1 MVWREPMSEK
11 SYDAVVIG
19 GGPIGGFTAGLIAK
33 AGFSTAIIEEHDTI
47 GEPVQCAGLI
57 SPRCLEIVKIPGNP
71 VINKLSVAEIFSP
84 SGTQLNIRSTQIQ
97 AVVIDRSDFDRRI
110 IGAAQDNGAVL
121 IQGERAKSI
130 RLGDKVRVDL
140 GARSI
145 TAKLVI
151 GADGAR
157 SAVRESMKLE
167 GPAVLL
173 NGLTAEISGLEIDQD
188 RAKVFFG
195 REVAPNF
202 FAWIIP
208 AGDIARV
215 GLCVLGGG
223 KTAYERFKD
232 LFDKGPISTIL
243 SGGRIER
250 YHSGLIPLGPL
261 DRTFGSN
268 AMLVGDAAGQVKATS
283 GGGIYPGLVCA
294 RHCAAT
300 AVRALGEGDCSE
312 RSLASYH
319 RNWRAEIGDE
329 LDKAMMMQ
337 RVFSS
342 LDDSQLED
350 IFRMMSN
357 PEIIETINRTGDID
371 FPSKL
376 GWMLLRKEPGF
387 LKYTGKFL
395 KHGLL
400 HL

>member
-1 MVWREPMSEK
+1 
-11 SYDAVVIG
+11 
-19 GGPIGGFTAGLIAK
+19 
-33 AGFSTAIIEEHDTI
+33 
-47 GEPVQCAGLI
+47 
-57 SPRCLEIVKIPGNP
+57 
-71 VINKLSVAEIFSP
+71 
-84 SGTQLNIRSTQIQ
+84 
-97 AVVIDRSDFDRRI
+97 
-110 IGAAQDNGAVL
+110 
-121 IQGERAKSI
+121 
-130 RLGDKVRVDL
+130 
-140 GARSI
+140 
-145 TAKLVI
+145 
-151 GADGAR
+151 
-157 SAVRESMKLE
+157 
-167 GPAVLL
+167 
-173 NGLTAEISGLEIDQD
+173 
-188 RAKVFFG
+188 
-195 REVAPNF
+195 
-202 FAWIIP
+202 
-208 AGDIARV
+208 
-215 GLCVLGGG
+215 
-223 KTAYERFKD
+223 
-232 LFDKGPISTIL
+232 
-243 SGGRIER
+243 
-250 YHSGLIPLGPL
+250 
-261 DRTFGSN
+261 
-268 AMLVGDAAGQVKATS
+268 MLVGDAAGQVKATS